1 MPSAASRRAGTI
13 TALALLALAGCACRR
28 GGLVALRAPD
38 VAALEKPAPD
48 SFVVS
53 VVSSR
58 GPFELMVRRT
68 WAPRGADRFHYLVR
82 NGYYDGVRFFRVVKG
97 FVAQFGIHGDT
108 AVAAA
113 WRTRRFADDS
123 VRAANNR
130 GTLTFATG
138 GPNTRTTQLFINLVD
153 NRRLDASGFAPIGE
167 VTSGLSVVDS
177 LYGGYGEAPP
187 RGTGP
192 DQERLQREGNA
203 YLVASHPK
211 LDSIVTARVT
221 RRWP

>member
-1 MPSAASRRAGTI
+1 MPSAAARRAGTI
-13 TALALLALAGCACRR
+13 TALGLLALAGGACRR
-28 GGLVALRAPD
+28 GGMVALRTPD

-58 GPFELMVRRT
+58 GPFEIMVRRT

-113 WRTRRFADDS
+113 WRTRRFVDDS
-123 VRAANNR
+123 VRAANTR

-177 LYGGYGEAPP
+177 LHGGYGEAPP

-192 DQERLQREGNA
+192 DQGRLQREGNA
-203 YLVASHPK
+203 YLAASHPK